1 MVRFPGAVEN
11 RHMTLLNA
19 AVTRLGRVASV
30 ALSIAVVGGVALVV
44 AGLFAPMYQT
54 MSESSSGE
62 VTHGTDTL
70 IGVNGPGVL
79 AVLGLPLLG
88 TLAVGSALWHGAR
101 RGAVAIAWALA
112 GLLAAF
118 TVLAMASIGM
128 FVAPITAAVLVACAV
143 HRPRSEQPRAAER
156 SAVVG

>member
-1 MVRFPGAVEN
+1 
-11 RHMTLLNA
+11 MTLVNA

-30 ALSIAVVGGVALVV
+30 ALLIAVVGGVALVV
-44 AGLFAPMYQT
+44 AGFLAPMY
-54 MSESSSGE
+54 
-62 VTHGTDTL
+62 
-70 IGVNGPGVL
+70 
-79 AVLGLPLLG
+79 
-88 TLAVGSALWHGAR
+88 SALWQGGR
-101 RGAVAIAWALA
+101 RDAVGVAWTLA

-118 TVLAMASIGM
+118 TVLAMASIRM